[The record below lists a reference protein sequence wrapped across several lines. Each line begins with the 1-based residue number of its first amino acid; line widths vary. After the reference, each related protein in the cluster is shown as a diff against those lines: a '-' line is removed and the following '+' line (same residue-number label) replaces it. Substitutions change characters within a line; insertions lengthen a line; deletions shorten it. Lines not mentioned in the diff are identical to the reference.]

1 MQVEHVAR
9 ICLATRRALQQQT
22 HGTVGNRVLREVV
35 IDNQHVATLV
45 HVIFRHRAA
54 RVRRNVLHG
63 VRFAR
68 RCADDDAVVHCVAF
82 AQILHQLGNA
92 RCLLTDGNVHADNVL
107 ALLIQHGVQRNRRF
121 ARLTVA
127 DNQFALTAA
136 NREHGVDG
144 QQPCFHRRINTL
156 TVDDAR
162 RGFFH
167 WAIAVRRNRVSPVNR
182 ASERVHHAA
191 KERVAHGNTRG
202 LARAR
207 NLAARGNII
216 GIVKQDAACL
226 VAAQILHHAFDTVV
240 EHEDFAIRGMFQPLD
255 NRNAVADGLDCP
267 DFAALG
273 KQTELVDAAAQKRDD
288 VLARVLRHKLLH
300 LLAELLHAALRAPVV
315 DLAPHMQLEAAL
327 QRRILLDGQ
336 RNIFAILFL
345 EEGADALLLMLI
357 RRRDAKQ
364 RGRQTA
370 LLRISHGHSPPAQPS
385 GSCHRVPCR
394 TRGRFLCPSACP

>member
-9 ICLATRRALQQQT
+9 IRLTPRRALQQQT
-22 HGTVGNRVLREVV
+22 HGTVGNRVLREIV
-35 IDNQHVATLV
+35 IDNQHVAALV

-92 RCLLTDGNVHADNVL
+92 RRLLTDGNVHADNVL
-107 ALLIQHGVQRNRRF
+107 ALLIQHGIQRNRRF

-144 QQPCFHRRINTL
+144 QQTCFHRRINTL
-156 TVDDAR
+156 TVDDAG

-191 KERVAHGNTRG
+191 KERVAHGNTRS

-216 GIVKQDAACL
+216 GIVKQDAARL

-255 NRNAVADGLDCP
+255 NRNAVANGLDRP

-273 KQTELVDAAAQKRDD
+273 KQTELVDAAAQKRND

-345 EEGADALLLMLI
+345 EEGADTLLLMLI